1 MDAER
6 RASARPPS
14 PYLRGHEGSRS
25 WWRGRR
31 RVPALAVVALASAGV
46 VGAAPGRAA
55 ALPAGGAPAAVLAQ
69 MTLAQQVGQ
78 LFMVGGPATGVG
90 ADTVSAVRDR
100 HVGSVI
106 LTGRSTL
113 GVAATAQTTAGLQ
126 SLATP
131 AATDGVGLLV
141 ATDQEGG
148 AVQVL
153 QGPGFSAIPSALVQG
168 QWAPATLRSSA
179 AAWGQQLRA
188 AGVNT
193 DLAPVLDVVPSAAAA
208 PGNPPIGAFNRE
220 YGYTPA
226 AVASSG
232 TAFAQG
238 MADAGV
244 AATGKHFPGLGRVTA
259 NTDTTAGVT
268 DTVTTRYDP
277 YLQPY
282 RTAVAAGLPMIMIS
296 SAYYSRIDPAHP
308 AVFSGTVIAGMVRGD
323 LGFQGVVVSDD
334 LGNARQVAAWSPG
347 DRAVQFIAA
356 GGDLVLTVNPATLPA
371 MYDAVLARAQSNDGF
386 RARVLQSALRV
397 LRLKQSRGL
406 LPTPGPVPGDAHS
419 LVGGQVMTGGQTV
432 SSPSGAYVLTLQ
444 NDGNLVV
451 YAPGNRPLFGS
462 QTFGHPG
469 DVLTMQ
475 PDGNAVVYD
484 HDGSVLWNSVTWGH
498 FGAVLRVQDDGNVVV
513 YGTDGTPL
521 WWTGWDRTSL
531 FTGQY
536 LLPGQQI
543 TSPNGRYWLLFQY
556 NGDVMVWCRDGRLL
570 FYTGSRGGARL
581 ILQADGNLVAY
592 RSDGTAVWASGT
604 WRDGPSRLDV
614 QDDGNVVLYRADGT
628 ASWYTTWDTGG
639 SATAPSNGH
648 LVPHP

>member
-1 MDAER
+1 MDA
-6 RASARPPS
+6 
-14 PYLRGHEGSRS
+14 GRS
-25 WWRGRR
+25 
-31 RVPALAVVALASAGV
+31 PALHRRPGRLLRRLLPAVAVALLASAGAAGV
-46 VGAAPGRAA
+46 APGTAV
-55 ALPAGGAPAAVLAQ
+55 ALPAGGAPSAVLAS

-90 ADTVSAVRDR
+90 ADTVSAISND

-113 GVAATAQTTAGLQ
+113 GVGPTAQVTAGLQ
-126 SLATP
+126 ALATP
-131 AATDGVGLLV
+131 AATAGVGLLV

-153 QGPGFSAIPSALVQG
+153 QGPGFSGIPSALVQG
-168 QWAPATLRSSA
+168 GWAPATLRSTA
-179 AAWGQQLRA
+179 AIWGQQLRA

-208 PGNPPIGAFNRE
+208 PGNPPIGFYDRE
-220 YGYTPA
+220 YGYTPV

-244 AATGKHFPGLGRVTA
+244 VATGKHFPGLGRVTA

-268 DTVTTRYDP
+268 DTVTTRFDP

-282 RTAVAAGLPMIMIS
+282 GTATAAGLPMIMIS
-296 SAYYSRIDPAHP
+296 TAYYSRIDPAHP
-308 AVFSGTVIAGMVRGD
+308 AAFSSAVISGMVRGD

-334 LGNARQVAAWSPG
+334 LGNAAQVAAWSPG
-347 DRAVQFIAA
+347 ARAVQFIAA
-356 GGDLVLTVNPATLPA
+356 GGDLVLTVNPSTLPA
-371 MYDAVLARAQSNDGF
+371 MYDAVLAQAQANPGF
-386 RARVLQSALRV
+386 LARVQQSALRV
-397 LRLKQSRGL
+397 LRLKQAHGL
-406 LPTPGPVPGDAHS
+406 LPPTPPAPGDAHS
-419 LVGGQVMTGGQTV
+419 LVGGQVLVGGDV
-432 SSPSGAYVLTLQ
+432 VPSPSGAYALTLQ
-444 NDGNLVV
+444 NDGNLVD
-451 YAPGNRPLFGS
+451 YAPGNRPLFGA

-469 DVLTMQ
+469 DVLALQT
-475 PDGNAVVYD
+475 DGNAVLYD
-484 HDGSVLWNSVTWGH
+484 HDGTVLWSSATWGH
-498 FGAVLRVQDDGNVVV
+498 PGAVLKVQDDGNVVV

-521 WWTGWDRTSL
+521 WWTGWDRASL
-531 FTGQY
+531 FTAQY
-536 LLPGQQI
+536 LLPGQQL
-543 TSPNGRYWLLFQY
+543 TSPDGRYWLLFQY
-556 NGDVMVWCRDGRLL
+556 DGDVMVWSRDGRLL
-570 FYTGSRGGARL
+570 FFTGTRGGAKL

-592 RSDGTAVWASGT
+592 RADGTAVWASGT
-604 WRDGPSRLDV
+604 WFDGPSRLDV

-639 SATAPSNGH
+639 SASAPSNGH